1 MYALIV
7 TNYWA
12 DLILLTHTERT
23 YVGAVQREVIFDFSP
38 KMQKVR
44 DSELRQ
50 FSLLQVSI
58 RGSLYALVLTNY
70 WADLILLTHTE
81 RVYVGAVRRKTNPAL
96 YDLKHCAPLTI
107 RRRGTLSA
115 LLTTTCLNFV
125 KCVNRVMTSH
135 AKKPV

>member
-70 WADLILLTHTE
+70 WADLILLTHTQ
-81 RVYVGAVRRKTNPAL
+81 RAYVGAVRRRVIFYFSPKMPKL
-96 YDLKHCAPLTI
+96 RDSELRQFSLFQGSI
-107 RRRGTLSA
+107 RGSC
-115 LLTTTCLNFV
+115 TC
-125 KCVNRVMTSH
+125 
-135 AKKPV
+135 